1 MPNASP
7 TVPLTN
13 AERISLASL
22 RVEAH
27 GIWKASALVGV
38 SRDTYER
45 AAGGLPIRRGSA
57 ALIRM
62 ALAKFQLADPQKQY
76 LDHEAS
82 SAAD

>member
-1 MPNASP
+1 MLNAPP
-7 TVPLTN
+7 TVTLTN
-13 AERISLASL
+13 AERTALAFL

-27 GIWKASALVGV
+27 GIFRAFALVGV

-62 ALAKFQLADPQKQY
+62 ALAKFQSGRSN
-76 LDHEAS
+76 LDHMEAS
-82 SAAD
+82 NVTAA

>member
-1 MPNASP
+1 MPNATP
-7 TVPLTN
+7 TVTLTN
-13 AERISLASL
+13 DERSALASR

-27 GIWKASALVGV
+27 GIFQAAAILGV

-62 ALAKFQLADPQKQY
+62 ALEKTKEIDAMANRNLGSV
-76 LDHEAS
+76 EA
-82 SAAD
+82 AL